1 MFIKIYKNNITV
13 NYMKNIISWTQT
25 YGSDRILNM
34 QLLEYDVIGNY
45 LRNKCKYIIFS
56 FHNCPDHIYQES
68 TKILTKLYNKDKLIL
83 LQFNNCSYLECYKNI
98 IIKCK
103 ELNCTDICQIQD
115 DQHGINSNENTNNLK
130 DLDVIIETYK
140 INYDIKYLHIFG
152 DEGKP
157 KSNLIPI
164 DTFKINNVEF
174 YKYDSRDFKKYS
186 EYIYAWND
194 GTYIININ
202 MIEKLLSTRHMPHD
216 VWRMELFL
224 KNILDNNQ
232 IYRYGTNKVLFK
244 ASNLYGRNVNKK
256 ISPEENLFRFFGE
269 TNCWN
274 SHIKNL
280 IKDRLR

>member
-1 MFIKIYKNNITV
+1 
-13 NYMKNIISWTQT
+13 MKNIISWTQT

-68 TKILTKLYNKDKLIL
+68 SKILTKLYNKDKLIL
-83 LQFNNCSYLECYKNI
+83 LKFNDCSYLECYKNI

-130 DLDVIIETYK
+130 DLDDIIETYK

-164 DTFKINNVEF
+164 NTFKINNVEF
-174 YKYDSRDFKKYS
+174 YKYDSRDFKKCNMYG
-186 EYIYAWND
+186 WND

-202 MIEKLLSTRHMPHD
+202 MIEKLLSTRHMPED

-224 KNILDNNQ
+224 KQLFDNNRF
-232 IYRYGTNKVLFK
+232 YRYGTNKVLFK

-256 ISPEENLFRFFGE
+256 KSPEENLFRFFGE
-269 TNCWN
+269 TNHWN

-280 IKDRLR
+280 IKDRLT

>member
-1 MFIKIYKNNITV
+1 
-13 NYMKNIISWTQT
+13 MKNIISWTQT

-115 DQHGINSNENTNNLK
+115 DQHGINSNENTDNLK
-130 DLDVIIETYK
+130 DLDDIIETYK

-157 KSNLIPI
+157 KPNLIPI

-174 YKYDSRDFKKYS
+174 YKYDSRDFKKCN
-186 EYIYAWND
+186 IYAWND

-202 MIEKLLSTRHMPHD
+202 LIEKLFDLISKNIVNHPELNYHD
-216 VWRMELFL
+216 NISHRSVIFCELFL
-224 KNILDNNQ
+224 KQLFDNNKF
-232 IYRYGTNKVLFK
+232 YRYGTNKVLFR
-244 ASNLYGRNVNKK
+244 ASNLFGRNVNKK
-256 ISPEENLFRFFGE
+256 NSPEENLFRFFGE

-280 IKDRLR
+280 IKID